1 MAISEAMLAER
12 PTATDVLD
20 GRTVS
25 YPMKLTAVYVSDV
38 VILCI
43 IKTLEKFSN
52 VIGYHQ
58 PDVRRNRTVCASC
71 LMIGQLKGQLICSCL
86 WKWIERVMRARCCLA
101 FRRVN
106 CFFYENV

>member
-1 MAISEAMLAER
+1 MLAER

-25 YPMKLTAVYVSDV
+25 YPMKLIAAYVSDV

-43 IKTLEKFSN
+43 IKTIEKFSN

-106 CFFYENV
+106 WFFYENV

>member
-25 YPMKLTAVYVSDV
+25 YPMKLTAAYVSDV

-43 IKTLEKFSN
+43 IKTIEKFSN
-52 VIGYHQ
+52 VIGQ
-58 PDVRRNRTVCASC
+58 PDLSRNRTVRASC
-71 LMIGQLKGQLICSCL
+71 DS
-86 WKWIERVMRARCCLA
+86 
-101 FRRVN
+101 
-106 CFFYENV
+106 